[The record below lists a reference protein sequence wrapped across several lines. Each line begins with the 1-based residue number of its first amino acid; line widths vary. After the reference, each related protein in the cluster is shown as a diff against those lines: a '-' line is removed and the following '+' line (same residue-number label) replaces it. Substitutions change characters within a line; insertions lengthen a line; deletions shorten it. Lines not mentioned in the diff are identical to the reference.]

1 MDKKLVGLM
10 LIFMLSFGLFATI
23 TVFNKPLTNLT
34 KAKEESLPSS
44 ESSLLFAWPLT
55 VKADG
60 KSTVQ
65 INVFVR
71 NSTNIPLPNKTV
83 HLNATLGA
91 VKDNDIKTDQAGK
104 STFEVNSTTTTG
116 LADISAIIDNQ
127 VQLKQK
133 VSVKF
138 E

>member
-23 TVFNKPLTNLT
+23 TVFNKPLTRLT
-34 KAKEESLPSS
+34 KAKEEFLPSS
-44 ESSLLFAWPLT
+44 DSSLLFAWPLT
-55 VKADG
+55 AKADG
-60 KSTVQ
+60 EYSVQ

-71 NSTNIPLPNKTV
+71 NATNIPLSNKKV
-83 HLNATLGA
+83 HLATTVGS
-91 VKDNDIKTDQAGK
+91 IKTNNLDTDKAGK
-104 STFEVNSTTTTG
+104 ATFMISSTSPG
-116 LADISAIIDNQ
+116 LTELSAVVDNQ

-133 VSVKF
+133 ISVKF

>member
-34 KAKEESLPSS
+34 KAKEEFLPSS

-55 VKADG
+55 AKADG
-60 KSTVQ
+60 TYSVQ
-65 INVFVR
+65 VNVFVR
-71 NSTNIPLPNKTV
+71 NATNIPLSNKKV
-83 HLNATLGA
+83 HLNTTLGT
-91 VKDNDIKTDQAGK
+91 VKLNDIQTDKAGK
-104 STFEVNSTTTTG
+104 STFEVSSSSPG
-116 LADISAIIDNQ
+116 LANLSAIIDNQ
-127 VQLKQK
+127 VQLTQK

>member
-23 TVFNKPLTNLT
+23 TVFNKPLTRFT
-34 KAKEESLPSS
+34 KAKEEFLPSS

-55 VKADG
+55 SKADG
-60 KSTVQ
+60 TYSVQ
-65 INVFVR
+65 VNVFVR
-71 NSTNIPLPNKTV
+71 NTTNIPLPNKKVRLATTIGTV
-83 HLNATLGA
+83 
-91 VKDNDIKTDQAGK
+91 KTNYLETDKAGK
-104 STFEVNSTTTTG
+104 VTFMISSDSPG
-116 LADISAIIDNQ
+116 LAELTAVVDSQ

-133 VSVKF
+133 ISVKF

>member
-10 LIFMLSFGLFATI
+10 LIFMLAFGLFTTI

-34 KAKEESLPSS
+34 KAKEEFLPSS

-55 VKADG
+55 AKADATY
-60 KSTVQ
+60 TVQ

-71 NSTNIPLPNKTV
+71 NTTNIPLPNKRV
-83 HLNATLGA
+83 HLNTTLGT
-91 VKDNDIKTDQAGK
+91 VKDNDIETDKAGK
-104 STFEVNSTTTTG
+104 ATFVVNSDSPG
-116 LADISAIIDNQ
+116 FADLSAIVDNQ